1 MVHLMVRSEFGPG
14 DDAIVRVG
22 LRRKG
27 PEGQIKKTRTRT
39 QVDKRF
45 LGHPDLRIDCADM
58 GSSIL
63 APYEEASGHARES
76 GVERKKRCGGAKSL
90 H

>member
-1 MVHLMVRSEFGPG
+1 MKK
-14 DDAIVRVG
+14 
-22 LRRKG
+22 RRTK
-27 PEGQIKKTRTRT
+27 T
-39 QVDKRF
+39 QVHERHS
-45 LGHPDLRIDCADM
+45 GHPDLRIDCADM